1 MISELKKIVTNIRTN
16 DTENSVS
23 SWLILDK
30 LSDTIILEKK
40 KGVRRK
46 FLIKMRDLMA
56 EKSNKNGHIQYFVA
70 ESKERPFIGCED
82 KIVFDKKNQE
92 SDDI

>member
-1 MISELKKIVTNIRTN
+1 
-16 DTENSVS
+16 
-23 SWLILDK
+23 
-30 LSDTIILEKK
+30 
-40 KGVRRK
+40 
-46 FLIKMRDLMA
+46 MRDLMA

-82 KIVFDKKNQE
+82 KIVLDKKNQE